1 MNDYRDFGQT
11 EPGLQT
17 NFILLL
23 ISYRLQVI
31 LWFLLDS

>member
-23 ISYRLQVI
+23 ITYVPQVI
-31 LWFLLDS
+31 LWFLLNL